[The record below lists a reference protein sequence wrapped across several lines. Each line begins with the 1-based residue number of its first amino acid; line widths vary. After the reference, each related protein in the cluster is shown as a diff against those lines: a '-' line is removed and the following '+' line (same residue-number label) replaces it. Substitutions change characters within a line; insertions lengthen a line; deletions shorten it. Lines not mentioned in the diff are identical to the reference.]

1 MYDFGGT
8 AMNDNADL
16 LAILRTTL
24 LLFDLVAR

>member
-8 AMNDNADL
+8 AINDNADL
-16 LAILRTTL
+16 LALRRATL